1 MKMKR
6 IGISVLLT
14 ALVLVTGLAP
24 ACVFA
29 GNINGNEANIIAQA
43 SGTFQ
48 YEGRSYVA
56 TQAALGQL
64 TSYLSQDG
72 IDLTADQAARALSLM
87 YSNIE
92 GGVLDG
98 ILVPVDGGDSGE
110 ASSDASDG
118 ETASKENKNSQKETV
133 IKQKAGKAAVEIDK
147 AESHFIVEASGKGD
161 VFSGQLPV
169 KNTGFRLGSFFV
181 LLAVVV
187 CILPAAVIASY
198 RSGLF
203 ARRENGY

>member
-29 GNINGNEANIIAQA
+29 GNINGNEASIIAQA

-147 AESHFIVEASGKGD
+147 AESHFIVEASGKGE

-181 LLAVVV
+181 LLAAVV

>member
-14 ALVLVTGLAP
+14 ALVLVTCLAP

-147 AESHFIVEASGKGD
+147 AESHFIVEASGKGE

>member
-98 ILVPVDGGDSGE
+98 ILVPVDGGDSDE

-147 AESHFIVEASGKGD
+147 AESHFIVEASGKGE

-181 LLAVVV
+181 LLAAVV

>member
-1 MKMKR
+1 MKKKR

-110 ASSDASDG
+110 ASSDG

-147 AESHFIVEASGKGD
+147 AESHFIVEASGKGE